1 MQNLVIGPLWDPI
14 AAGAAMDAGEGATLD
29 LRIGGKMGLT
39 SGQPLDLRVTVGR
52 SCRTAMQSYGP
63 SPEPLGD
70 CVGVSVDGVAIVLNT
85 LRTQAFGP
93 ELFTNVGIDP
103 RSCRIV
109 VVKSTQP
116 FRAGFG
122 PLAADV
128 LYIGGPGTLERDL
141 ARLPFRKVQRPK
153 WPFDAIRAPRCS

>member
-1 MQNLVIGPLWDPI
+1 
-14 AAGAAMDAGEGATLD
+14 MDAGEGATLE
-29 LRIGGKMGLT
+29 LRIGGKMGPT

-52 SCRTAMQSYGP
+52 VCRSALQSYGP
-63 SPEPLGD
+63 SHEPLGD
-70 CVGVSVDGVAIVLNT
+70 CVAVTVNGVHIVLNT

-109 VVKSTQP
+109 VVKSTQH
-116 FRAGFG
+116 FHAGFG
-122 PLAADV
+122 PLAAEV

-141 ARLPFRKVQRPK
+141 ARLPFRRIRRPK
-153 WPFDAIRAPRCS
+153 WPFDAV